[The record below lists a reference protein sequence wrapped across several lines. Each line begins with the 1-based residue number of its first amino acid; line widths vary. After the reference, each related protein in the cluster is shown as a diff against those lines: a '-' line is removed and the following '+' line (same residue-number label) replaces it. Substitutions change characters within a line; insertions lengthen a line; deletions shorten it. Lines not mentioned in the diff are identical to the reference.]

1 MIATDKS
8 IIITFAVPIFL
19 LLIFIEY
26 VYGVRTGKNNYRV
39 SDTFTSLGLGLISR
53 LPPMLNLGFQGV
65 VFAYV
70 GTYLS
75 SDLLSPQSMWTW
87 LVAFVFYDFLY
98 YWMHRCLLYTS
109 PSPRDATLSR
119 MPSSA

>member
-8 IIITFAVPIFL
+8 IIITFAVPFFL

-75 SDLLSPQSMWTW
+75 LS
-87 LVAFVFYDFLY
+87 LI
-98 YWMHRCLLYTS
+98 HI
-109 PSPRDATLSR
+109 
-119 MPSSA
+119 